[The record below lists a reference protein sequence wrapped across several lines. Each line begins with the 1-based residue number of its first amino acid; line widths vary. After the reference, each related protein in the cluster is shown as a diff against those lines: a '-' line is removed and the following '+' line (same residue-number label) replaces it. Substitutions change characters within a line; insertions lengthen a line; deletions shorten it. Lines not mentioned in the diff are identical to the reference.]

1 MKVLRHDQ
9 PDFAEQ
15 LSKLSGA
22 TSLFDPAIEERVRFV
37 IADVE
42 ARRDAALVELTE
54 RFDKVRLQ
62 PEQFRVTG
70 LTPRVPADLQRA
82 IAAAQRNIA
91 AFARRSLR
99 KDWWMRNAQGATVG
113 ERFEPFERV

>member
-15 LSKLSGA
+15 LSRLSGA
-22 TSLFDPAIEERVRFV
+22 TSLFDPAVEERVRFV

-42 ARRDAALVELTE
+42 ARQDAALVELTE
-54 RFDKVRLQ
+54 RFDKVHLSS
-62 PEQFRVTG
+62 EQFQVTG
-70 LTPRVPADLQRA
+70 PAPRAPADLQRA
-82 IAAAQRNIA
+82 IDAAQRNIA

-99 KDWWMRNAQGATVG
+99 KDWWMRNSQ
-113 ERFEPFERV
+113 